1 MKRPKRKQDAIWSL
15 SFAYLTLSFNFFTGI
30 LFVPLYLSHIDV
42 ILYGAWLASGNLL
55 AWFTLFDP
63 GIGRVLTQRV
73 STSFGLN
80 RRDEVGQY
88 LFPGFVLVIGISMIV
103 CASGYFL
110 AQYVPDVVRLRG
122 EVERGELRSAFSV
135 AVIGL
140 GVSMVSFAPGAV
152 LRGLLRSHYA
162 GIAGVSGMIMYC
174 VTILALL
181 FSGFGLMALA
191 YGLLVRGLV
200 VLILG
205 LGFMVFV
212 MKKEKISFQ
221 RTITKIGDLA
231 QASVYAFFSKSS
243 TKIIGHVDAL
253 AVSMILGPA
262 AVTPFVLTKRGI
274 GFAATLLMRPTNSLL
289 SGIAHLRGEG
299 NEEKMQKLL
308 RTLMKFFILT
318 GIFSGFGFLALN
330 KDFIIVWVGEEF
342 FAGQLITSLF
352 VASFLAQLL
361 KTIAVDL
368 GQSFGMF
375 KRTAKLSVLDTVLFF
390 VVLVVGASFF
400 SKYGI
405 AAAQAVSSGLFL
417 GVPFMVYLLMPCGIK
432 KEDFFE
438 SFLRPF
444 SVSLLA
450 GALALLATRNVTT
463 DSLGSFL
470 AAVMLFGGVFL
481 GILYLLDRGSLT
493 EIFSRL
499 APKKWR
505 PKTA

>member
-253 AVSMILGPA
+253 AVSMILE
-262 AVTPFVLTKRGI
+262 I
-274 GFAATLLMRPTNSLL
+274 GR
-289 SGIAHLRGEG
+289 AH
-299 NEEKMQKLL
+299 
-308 RTLMKFFILT
+308 
-318 GIFSGFGFLALN
+318 
-330 KDFIIVWVGEEF
+330 V
-342 FAGQLITSLF
+342 
-352 VASFLAQLL
+352 
-361 KTIAVDL
+361 
-368 GQSFGMF
+368 
-375 KRTAKLSVLDTVLFF
+375 
-390 VVLVVGASFF
+390 
-400 SKYGI
+400 
-405 AAAQAVSSGLFL
+405 
-417 GVPFMVYLLMPCGIK
+417 
-432 KEDFFE
+432 
-438 SFLRPF
+438 
-444 SVSLLA
+444 
-450 GALALLATRNVTT
+450 
-463 DSLGSFL
+463 
-470 AAVMLFGGVFL
+470 
-481 GILYLLDRGSLT
+481 
-493 EIFSRL
+493 
-499 APKKWR
+499 
-505 PKTA
+505 